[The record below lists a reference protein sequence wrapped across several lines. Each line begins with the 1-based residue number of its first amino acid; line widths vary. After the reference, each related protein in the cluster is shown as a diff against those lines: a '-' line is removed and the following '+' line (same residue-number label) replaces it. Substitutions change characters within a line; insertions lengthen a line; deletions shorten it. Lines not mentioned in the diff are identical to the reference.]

1 MITWELIAA
10 VSVYYFVMYATPG
23 PNNSILTASGIKF
36 GFIRSVPNIIGIS
49 SGHGLQLA
57 LVCFGLGSL
66 FSQFP
71 ILLEVLKYIGACY
84 LLYLAWKMFGSLNIS
99 RTEEK
104 SSPLK
109 YYEAILFQFVNPK
122 AWVICITAVSLFYPE
137 NVNLIIGTLFLV
149 IMSTIINLP
158 SISMWAFG
166 GSIIRRYLSNKKL
179 KTIIEWI
186 LAILLLGTCLLYTSP
201 SPRDLSTSRMPS
213 SA

>member
-1 MITWELIAA
+1 MITWELIATI
-10 VSVYYFVMYATPG
+10 SVYYFVMYATPG

-36 GFIRSVPNIIGIS
+36 GFIRSIPNIIGIS
-49 SGHGLQLA
+49 SGHGVQLA

-66 FSQFP
+66 FTQFP

-99 RTEEK
+99 ITEEK

-109 YYEAILFQFVNPK
+109 YHEAILFQFVNPK

-158 SISMWAFG
+158 SVSMWAFG

-186 LAILLLGTCLLYTSP
+186 LAILLLGTAISIVL
-201 SPRDLSTSRMPS
+201 
-213 SA
+213 

>member
-1 MITWELIAA
+1 MITWELIATI
-10 VSVYYFVMYATPG
+10 SVYYFVMYATPG

-49 SGHGLQLA
+49 SGHGIQLA

-66 FSQFP
+66 FLQFP
-71 ILLEVLKYIGACY
+71 ILLEILKYIGACY

-99 RTEEK
+99 ITEEK

-137 NVNLIIGTLFLV
+137 KENLIIGTLFLV

-166 GSIIRRYLSNKKL
+166 GSVIRHYLSNEKL
-179 KTIIEWI
+179 KKIIEWL
-186 LAILLLGTCLLYTSP
+186 LAILLFGTAISIVL
-201 SPRDLSTSRMPS
+201 
-213 SA
+213 

>member
-1 MITWELIAA
+1 MITLELIATI
-10 VSVYYFVMYATPG
+10 SVYYFVMYVTPG

-49 SGHGLQLA
+49 SGHGIQLA

-66 FSQFP
+66 FLQFP
-71 ILLEVLKYIGACY
+71 ILLEILKYIGACY

-99 RTEEK
+99 ITDEK

-137 NVNLIIGTLFLV
+137 NVNLITGTLFLV

-166 GSIIRRYLSNKKL
+166 GSVIRRYLSNKKL
-179 KTIIEWI
+179 KKIIEWL
-186 LAILLLGTCLLYTSP
+186 LAILLFGTAISIVI
-201 SPRDLSTSRMPS
+201 
-213 SA
+213 

>member
-1 MITWELIAA
+1 MITWELITAI
-10 VSVYYFVMYATPG
+10 SVYYFVMYATPG

-36 GFIRSVPNIIGIS
+36 GFIRSIPNIIGIS
-49 SGHGLQLA
+49 SGHGVQLA

-66 FSQFP
+66 FTQFP

-99 RTEEK
+99 ITEEK

-137 NVNLIIGTLFLV
+137 NVNLIVGTLFLV

-166 GSIIRRYLSNKKL
+166 GSVIRRYLSNKKF

-186 LAILLLGTCLLYTSP
+186 LAILLLGTAISIVL
-201 SPRDLSTSRMPS
+201 
-213 SA
+213 

>member
-1 MITWELIAA
+1 MITWELIATI
-10 VSVYYFVMYATPG
+10 SVYYFVMYATPG

-36 GFIRSVPNIIGIS
+36 GFIRSIPNIIGIS
-49 SGHGLQLA
+49 SGHGVQLA

-66 FSQFP
+66 FTQFP

-99 RTEEK
+99 MTEEK

-109 YYEAILFQFVNPK
+109 YHEAILFQFVNPK

-186 LAILLLGTCLLYTSP
+186 LAILLLGTAISIV
-201 SPRDLSTSRMPS
+201 M
-213 SA
+213 

>member
-36 GFIRSVPNIIGIS
+36 GFIRSIPNIIGIS

-99 RTEEK
+99 ITEEK

-109 YYEAILFQFVNPK
+109 YHEAILFQFVNPK

-137 NVNLIIGTLFLV
+137 KENLIIGTLFLV

-186 LAILLLGTCLLYTSP
+186 LAILLLGTAISIV
-201 SPRDLSTSRMPS
+201 M
-213 SA
+213 

>member
-1 MITWELIAA
+1 MITFELIATI
-10 VSVYYFVMYATPG
+10 SVYYFVMYATPG

-49 SGHGLQLA
+49 SGHGIQLA

-66 FSQFP
+66 FLQFP
-71 ILLEVLKYIGACY
+71 ILLEILKYIGACY

-99 RTEEK
+99 ITDEK

-137 NVNLIIGTLFLV
+137 KENLIIGTLFLV

-166 GSIIRRYLSNKKL
+166 GSVIRHYLSNEKL
-179 KTIIEWI
+179 KKIIEWL
-186 LAILLLGTCLLYTSP
+186 LAILLFGTAISIVL
-201 SPRDLSTSRMPS
+201 
-213 SA
+213 

>member
-1 MITWELIAA
+1 MITWELIATI
-10 VSVYYFVMYATPG
+10 SVYYFVMYATPG

-36 GFIRSVPNIIGIS
+36 GFARSIPNIIGIS
-49 SGHGLQLA
+49 SGHGIQLA

-66 FSQFP
+66 FMQFP
-71 ILLEVLKYIGACY
+71 ILLEILKYIGACY
-84 LLYLAWKMFGSLNIS
+84 LLYLAWKMLGSLNIS
-99 RTEEK
+99 ITEEK

-137 NVNLIIGTLFLV
+137 KENLIIGTLFLV

-166 GSIIRRYLSNKKL
+166 GSVIRHYLSNEKL
-179 KTIIEWI
+179 KKIIEWL
-186 LAILLLGTCLLYTSP
+186 LAILLFGTAISIVL
-201 SPRDLSTSRMPS
+201 
-213 SA
+213 

>member
-1 MITWELIAA
+1 MITFELIATI
-10 VSVYYFVMYATPG
+10 SVYYFVMYATPG

-36 GFIRSVPNIIGIS
+36 GFIRSIPNIVGIS
-49 SGHGLQLA
+49 SGHGIQLA

-66 FSQFP
+66 FTQFP

-99 RTEEK
+99 ITEEK

-109 YYEAILFQFVNPK
+109 YHEAILFQFVNPK
-122 AWVICITAVSLFYPE
+122 AWVICITAVSVFYPE

-186 LAILLLGTCLLYTSP
+186 LATLLLGTAISIVL
-201 SPRDLSTSRMPS
+201 
-213 SA
+213 

>member
-1 MITWELIAA
+1 MITWELIATI
-10 VSVYYFVMYATPG
+10 SVYYFVMYATPG

-36 GFIRSVPNIIGIS
+36 GFARSVPNIIGIS

-109 YYEAILFQFVNPK
+109 YYEAVLFQFVNPK

-158 SISMWAFG
+158 SISIWAFG

-186 LAILLLGTCLLYTSP
+186 LAILLLGTAISIV
-201 SPRDLSTSRMPS
+201 M
-213 SA
+213 

>member
-1 MITWELIAA
+1 MITWELIATI
-10 VSVYYFVMYATPG
+10 SVYYFVMYATPG

-36 GFIRSVPNIIGIS
+36 GFIRSIPNIIGIS
-49 SGHGLQLA
+49 SGHGVQLA

-66 FSQFP
+66 FTQFP

-99 RTEEK
+99 MTEEK

-109 YYEAILFQFVNPK
+109 YHEAILFQFVNPK

-186 LAILLLGTCLLYTSP
+186 LAILLFGTAISIVL
-201 SPRDLSTSRMPS
+201 
-213 SA
+213 

>member
-1 MITWELIAA
+1 MITFELIATI
-10 VSVYYFVMYATPG
+10 SVYYFVMYATPG

-49 SGHGLQLA
+49 SGHGIQLA
-57 LVCFGLGSL
+57 LVCLGLGSL
-66 FSQFP
+66 FLQFP
-71 ILLEVLKYIGACY
+71 ILLEILKYIGACY

-99 RTEEK
+99 ITDEK

-137 NVNLIIGTLFLV
+137 KENLIIGTLFLV

-166 GSIIRRYLSNKKL
+166 GSVIRHYLSNEKL
-179 KTIIEWI
+179 KKIIEWL
-186 LAILLLGTCLLYTSP
+186 LAILLFGTAISIVI
-201 SPRDLSTSRMPS
+201 
-213 SA
+213 

>member
-1 MITWELIAA
+1 MITLELIATI
-10 VSVYYFVMYATPG
+10 SVYYFVMYATPG

-36 GFIRSVPNIIGIS
+36 GFIRSIPNIIGIS
-49 SGHGLQLA
+49 SGHGVQLA

-66 FSQFP
+66 FTQFP

-99 RTEEK
+99 ITEEK

-109 YYEAILFQFVNPK
+109 YHEAILFQFVNPK

-158 SISMWAFG
+158 SISIWAFG

-186 LAILLLGTCLLYTSP
+186 LAILLLGTAISIV
-201 SPRDLSTSRMPS
+201 M
-213 SA
+213 

>member
-1 MITWELIAA
+1 MITWELIATI
-10 VSVYYFVMYATPG
+10 SVYYFVMYATPG

-36 GFIRSVPNIIGIS
+36 GFIRSIPNIIGIS
-49 SGHGLQLA
+49 SGHGVQLA

-66 FSQFP
+66 FTQFP
-71 ILLEVLKYIGACY
+71 ILLEILKYIGACY

-99 RTEEK
+99 ITEEK

-109 YYEAILFQFVNPK
+109 YHEAILFQFVNPK

-186 LAILLLGTCLLYTSP
+186 LAILLLGTAISIVL
-201 SPRDLSTSRMPS
+201 
-213 SA
+213 

>member
-1 MITWELIAA
+1 MITWELIATI
-10 VSVYYFVMYATPG
+10 SVYYFVMYATPG

-36 GFIRSVPNIIGIS
+36 GFIRSIPNIIGIS

-66 FSQFP
+66 FTQIP
-71 ILLEVLKYIGACY
+71 ILLEILKYIGACY

-99 RTEEK
+99 ITEEK

-109 YYEAILFQFVNPK
+109 YHEAILFQFVNPK

-158 SISMWAFG
+158 SISIWAFG

-186 LAILLLGTCLLYTSP
+186 LAILLLGTAISIVL
-201 SPRDLSTSRMPS
+201 
-213 SA
+213 

>member
-1 MITWELIAA
+1 MITWELIATI
-10 VSVYYFVMYATPG
+10 SVYYFVMYATPG
-23 PNNSILTASGIKF
+23 PNNSILTASGVKF
-36 GFIRSVPNIIGIS
+36 GFTRSIPNIIGIS
-49 SGHGLQLA
+49 SGHGIQLA

-66 FSQFP
+66 FMQFP
-71 ILLEVLKYIGACY
+71 VLLEILKYIGACY

-99 RTEEK
+99 ITEEK

-109 YYEAILFQFVNPK
+109 YHEAILFQFVNPK

-158 SISMWAFG
+158 SISIWAFG

-186 LAILLLGTCLLYTSP
+186 LAILLLGTAISIV
-201 SPRDLSTSRMPS
+201 M
-213 SA
+213 

>member
-1 MITWELIAA
+1 MISWELIATI
-10 VSVYYFVMYATPG
+10 SVYYFVMYATPG

-36 GFIRSVPNIIGIS
+36 GFIRSIPNIIGIS
-49 SGHGLQLA
+49 SGHGVQLA

-66 FSQFP
+66 FTQFP

-99 RTEEK
+99 MTEEK

-109 YYEAILFQFVNPK
+109 YHEAILFQFVNPK

-186 LAILLLGTCLLYTSP
+186 LAILLLGTAISIVL
-201 SPRDLSTSRMPS
+201 
-213 SA
+213 

>member
-1 MITWELIAA
+1 MITWELIATI
-10 VSVYYFVMYATPG
+10 SVYYFVMYVTPG

-36 GFIRSVPNIIGIS
+36 GFIRSIPNIIGIS

-84 LLYLAWKMFGSLNIS
+84 LLYLAWKMFGSLNIL
-99 RTEEK
+99 RAEEK

-186 LAILLLGTCLLYTSP
+186 LAILLLGTAISIVL
-201 SPRDLSTSRMPS
+201 
-213 SA
+213 

>member
-10 VSVYYFVMYATPG
+10 ISIYYFVMYATPG

-166 GSIIRRYLSNKKL
+166 GSIIRRYLRNKKL

-186 LAILLLGTCLLYTSP
+186 LAILLLGTAISIVL
-201 SPRDLSTSRMPS
+201 
-213 SA
+213 

>member
-1 MITWELIAA
+1 MITWELIATI
-10 VSVYYFVMYATPG
+10 SVYYFVMYATPG

-36 GFIRSVPNIIGIS
+36 GFIRSIPNIIGIS
-49 SGHGLQLA
+49 SGHGVQLA

-66 FSQFP
+66 FTQFP

-99 RTEEK
+99 ITEEK

-109 YYEAILFQFVNPK
+109 YHEAILFQFVNPK

-137 NVNLIIGTLFLV
+137 KENLIIGTLFLV

-186 LAILLLGTCLLYTSP
+186 LAILLLGTAISIVL
-201 SPRDLSTSRMPS
+201 
-213 SA
+213 

>member
-1 MITWELIAA
+1 MITWELIATI
-10 VSVYYFVMYATPG
+10 SVYYFVMYVTPG

-49 SGHGLQLA
+49 SGHGIQLA

-66 FSQFP
+66 FLQFP
-71 ILLEVLKYIGACY
+71 ILLEILKYIGACY

-99 RTEEK
+99 ITDEK

-137 NVNLIIGTLFLV
+137 KENLIIGTLFLV

-166 GSIIRRYLSNKKL
+166 GSVIRHYLSNEKL
-179 KTIIEWI
+179 KKIIEWL
-186 LAILLLGTCLLYTSP
+186 LAILLFGTAISIVI
-201 SPRDLSTSRMPS
+201 
-213 SA
+213 

>member
-1 MITWELIAA
+1 MITFELIATI
-10 VSVYYFVMYATPG
+10 SVYYFVMYATPG

-49 SGHGLQLA
+49 SGHGIQLA

-66 FSQFP
+66 FMQFP
-71 ILLEVLKYIGACY
+71 ILLEILKYIGACY

-99 RTEEK
+99 ITDEK

-137 NVNLIIGTLFLV
+137 KENLIIGTLFLV

-166 GSIIRRYLSNKKL
+166 GSVIRHYLSNEKL
-179 KTIIEWI
+179 KKIIEWL
-186 LAILLLGTCLLYTSP
+186 LAILLFGTAISIVL
-201 SPRDLSTSRMPS
+201 
-213 SA
+213 

>member
-1 MITWELIAA
+1 MITWELIATI
-10 VSVYYFVMYATPG
+10 SVYYFVMYATPG

-36 GFIRSVPNIIGIS
+36 GFIRSIPNIIGIS
-49 SGHGLQLA
+49 SGHGVQLA

-66 FSQFP
+66 FTQFP

-158 SISMWAFG
+158 SISIWAFG

-186 LAILLLGTCLLYTSP
+186 LAILLLGTAISIV
-201 SPRDLSTSRMPS
+201 M
-213 SA
+213 

>member
-10 VSVYYFVMYATPG
+10 ISVYYFVMYATPG

-36 GFIRSVPNIIGIS
+36 GFIRSIPNIIGIS
-49 SGHGLQLA
+49 SGHGVQLA

-66 FSQFP
+66 FTQFP

-99 RTEEK
+99 MTEEK

-109 YYEAILFQFVNPK
+109 YHEAILFQFVNPK

-158 SISMWAFG
+158 SISIWAFG

-186 LAILLLGTCLLYTSP
+186 LAILLLGTAISIV
-201 SPRDLSTSRMPS
+201 M
-213 SA
+213 

>member
-1 MITWELIAA
+1 MNTWELIAA
-10 VSVYYFVMYATPG
+10 ISVYYFVMYATPG

-36 GFIRSVPNIIGIS
+36 GFIRSIPNIIGIS
-49 SGHGLQLA
+49 SGHGVQLA

-66 FSQFP
+66 FTQFP

-99 RTEEK
+99 MTEEK

-109 YYEAILFQFVNPK
+109 YHEAILFQFVNPK

-186 LAILLLGTCLLYTSP
+186 LAILLLGTAISIVL
-201 SPRDLSTSRMPS
+201 
-213 SA
+213 

>member
-1 MITWELIAA
+1 MITWELIATI
-10 VSVYYFVMYATPG
+10 SVYYFVMYATPG

-36 GFIRSVPNIIGIS
+36 GFIRSIPNIIGIS
-49 SGHGLQLA
+49 SGHGVQLA

-66 FSQFP
+66 FTQFP

-99 RTEEK
+99 ITEEK

-109 YYEAILFQFVNPK
+109 YHEAILFQFVNPK

-137 NVNLIIGTLFLV
+137 NVNLIMGTLFLV

-186 LAILLLGTCLLYTSP
+186 LAILLLGTAISIVL
-201 SPRDLSTSRMPS
+201 
-213 SA
+213 

>member
-1 MITWELIAA
+1 MITWELIATI
-10 VSVYYFVMYATPG
+10 SVYYFVMYATPG

-36 GFIRSVPNIIGIS
+36 GFIRSIPNIIGIS
-49 SGHGLQLA
+49 SGHGVQLA

-66 FSQFP
+66 FTQFP

-99 RTEEK
+99 ITEEK

-158 SISMWAFG
+158 SISIWAFG

-186 LAILLLGTCLLYTSP
+186 LAILLLGTAISIV
-201 SPRDLSTSRMPS
+201 M
-213 SA
+213 